1 MARGGNTGNLAGM
14 IIALVL
20 FFPIALVVLLIKGI
34 AWLIA
39 YFVSLKKQ
47 NEELKIYNDMLNIDV
62 QEQLQKID
70 TLEGIQFEKYIG
82 QLLKKIGFVNVVVTK
97 GSGDFGADIIAE
109 KEGEKYAFQ
118 CKRFSSPIGPRPIGE
133 VLRGMNK
140 YQCTKGIVVTNNYF
154 TSQAIQEAKV
164 SNIELWDRNKII
176 SLLNK
181 NTDKIIDKEKFVITQ
196 NEEDF
201 EDESK
206 VADNKI
212 EEGDKR
218 VEEKNN
224 ENNIHNILKYT
235 DLIAGYYEIDED
247 LEEGK
252 YIIEAISG
260 DGQIIVSDVE
270 KNIKVSELIG
280 TGDSSIYIHKFN
292 NLKLKVGDVVE
303 ISSTVVLRFT
313 KIK

>member
-1 MARGGNTGNLAGM
+1 
-14 IIALVL
+14 
-20 FFPIALVVLLIKGI
+20 
-34 AWLIA
+34 
-39 YFVSLKKQ
+39 
-47 NEELKIYNDMLNIDV
+47 
-62 QEQLQKID
+62 
-70 TLEGIQFEKYIG
+70 
-82 QLLKKIGFVNVVVTK
+82 
-97 GSGDFGADIIAE
+97 
-109 KEGEKYAFQ
+109 
-118 CKRFSSPIGPRPIGE
+118 
-133 VLRGMNK
+133 MNK